1 MPLLP
6 SGIGFMTASTASPP
20 SKALVVLAI
29 AVLGIPG
36 TFDLVEGLS
45 TGNMGEL
52 VSGAGRA
59 LFVLVLLRSLVVPVE
74 ASITATRARY
84 ALATVA
90 GIMILGGFALKH
102 QLLPL

>member
-1 MPLLP
+1 
-6 SGIGFMTASTASPP
+6 MTGSTASPP

-36 TFDLVEGLS
+36 TFDLIEGLS

-59 LFVLVLLRSLVVPVE
+59 LFVLVLLRSLMVPAE
-74 ASITATRARY
+74 ASTKATRARY
-84 ALATVA
+84 AVA
-90 GIMILGGFALKH
+90 AAAGVMILGGFALKH
-102 QLLPL
+102 QMLPL